1 MTKHFQRDLDR
12 LNRRVLSLSAVVEE
26 MIDKATQAL
35 VERRAD
41 VAEQVIATDVE
52 VDEQEV
58 DIENDCLKLLALYQ
72 PVASDLRRIVTLVKV
87 NNELEGIAD
96 LAVNMSERSLALQ
109 THLAFRVPESME
121 QMADVAAAMVRNSM
135 DSFVNVDM
143 AAAHQVIASDSH
155 IDDLN
160 VGMIQ
165 QLTEVMKQDPNHIE
179 PALHC
184 FSAARHLERIGD
196 HATNIAEDVVYLV
209 DGEIVR
215 HRHGVAL
222 LAENQAND
230 ETNDIDH

>member
-41 VAEQVIATDVE
+41 FAEQVIATDVE

-109 THLAFRVPESME
+109 AHLAFRVPESME

-165 QLTEVMKQDPNHIE
+165 QLTEFMKQDPNHID

-215 HRHGVAL
+215 HRNGVAS

-230 ETNDIDH
+230 ETNDIDY

>member
-1 MTKHFQRDLDR
+1 MAKHFQRDLDR

-215 HRHGVAL
+215 HRHGSC
-222 LAENQAND
+222 LAGRESSQ
-230 ETNDIDH
+230 

>member
-215 HRHGVAL
+215 HRHGSC
-222 LAENQAND
+222 LAGRESSQ
-230 ETNDIDH
+230 